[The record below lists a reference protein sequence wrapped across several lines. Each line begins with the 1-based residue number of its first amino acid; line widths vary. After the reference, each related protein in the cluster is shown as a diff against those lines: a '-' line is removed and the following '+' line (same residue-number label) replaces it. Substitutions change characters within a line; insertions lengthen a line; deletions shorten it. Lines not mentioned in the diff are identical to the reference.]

1 MPVTYGPEYSRPD
14 LPVPLVP
21 LPGLPVTVRRV
32 LAGPSPERAPA
43 ATFGW
48 AVLTAA
54 LALAATFAPHPLF
67 SAATWLTAA
76 YVVARVMALRLLAR
90 AQRRFEPDWLA
101 AQTRVLRGH
110 GFDILRCTV
119 GGRVCDLTR
128 PGDVE
133 ALTRAAPDEEVVL
146 EFGYRP
152 ATGGRVAVE
161 RVRRRRA
168 ELEIRYAR
176 FAPDSG
182 RARFPEASYAI
193 GANGRVTAWSLA
205 GQVVLTPAVSAQLRP
220 GPAGVR
226 A

>member
-14 LPVPLVP
+14 LPVPLAP

-54 LALAATFAPHPLF
+54 LALAATFAPHP
-67 SAATWLTAA
+67 
-76 YVVARVMALRLLAR
+76 
-90 AQRRFEPDWLA
+90 
-101 AQTRVLRGH
+101 GH

-119 GGRVCDLTR
+119 G
-128 PGDVE
+128 
-133 ALTRAAPDEEVVL
+133 
-146 EFGYRP
+146 
-152 ATGGRVAVE
+152 
-161 RVRRRRA
+161 
-168 ELEIRYAR
+168 
-176 FAPDSG
+176 G